1 MAILIFAIGLLAY
14 YTMRQYQQTILV
26 LLSLYAIYLATG
38 WYVMLF
44 LGLTV
49 LISLFHLIISKN
61 PSKIYIALPIA
72 LLIGCFGLLRSHLDG
87 WVLPVGFSV
96 FSFSA
101 ISLLV
106 DTYIERKRSSLIS
119 VANYLL
125 FFPKIFAGP
134 VEKSSFLLNQDV
146 VKKFNSIDFYCGIK
160 LLIFATFL
168 KFFLADYL
176 LNSTGD
182 AQGFNLFCKIVIF
195 ALKFFFDFWAYSL
208 MAVGVSEMLGIQL
221 HLNFD
226 KPYYS
231 LSFKEFWRRWN
242 ITLGIWLRDY
252 VYIPIGGNRNQGW
265 KWCASIFI
273 TFLISGLWHGSTWPF
288 IVWGLF
294 HAGLL
299 CLEKLFVHP
308 EKFTIIL
315 KYLYGSIVIIIT
327 AFLWQLFTVDS
338 LYDFIELFPRLIQ
351 TSSPVPL
358 FNVIALLL
366 GIISL
371 ILFTSDGILQIIFQR
386 HATRKQT
393 VVEVSLLSIMLI
405 LLVIF
410 NCPISFNFFYF
421 RF

>member
-1 MAILIFAIGLLAY
+1 MTILIIAIGLLAY
-14 YTMRQYQQTILV
+14 YTMRQYQPTILV
-26 LLSLYAIYLATG
+26 LLNLYAVYLATG

-44 LGLTV
+44 LGLTGI
-49 LISLFHLIISKN
+49 ISLFHSLLTKNHSKFFV
-61 PSKIYIALPIA
+61 ALPIA
-72 LLIGCFGLLRSHLDG
+72 LLIGCFGTLRSHLDG

-106 DTYIERKRSSLIS
+106 DTYKERKRRNFIS

-134 VEKSSFLLNQDV
+134 VEKSSFFLNQDV
-146 VKKFNSIDFYCGIK
+146 SKKFHTIDFYCGIK

-176 LNSTGD
+176 LNSTEE
-182 AQGFNLFCKIVIF
+182 AQGFNLFCQILIF

-208 MAVGVSEMLGIQL
+208 MAVGLSEMLGIKL

-242 ITLGIWLRDY
+242 ITLGTWLRDY
-252 VYIPIGGNRNQGW
+252 IYIPLGGNQNRGW
-265 KWCASIFI
+265 KWCLTIFI

-288 IVWGLF
+288 ILWGLF

-299 CLEKLFVHP
+299 CVEKLFVKP
-308 EKFTIIL
+308 GKLTTL
-315 KYLYGSIVIIIT
+315 PKYLYGGIVTIT
-327 AFLWQLFTVDS
+327 ASFLWQLFLVDS
-338 LYDFIELFPRLIQ
+338 LYDFIELFPRLAQ
-351 TSSPVPL
+351 SSAIVPS
-358 FNVIALLL
+358 NVIGLLI

-371 ILFTSDGILQIIFQR
+371 IIFTSDGIHQIIFQR
-386 HATRKQT
+386 TATRKRT
-393 VVEVSLLSIMLI
+393 VVEVSLLSIMLL